1 MATKQVSEGK
11 QCSLSTALTPPAI
24 GQHWPDKGGT
34 YIGIASDLPGGET
47 GHLVL
52 LDAKHPKRMAW
63 GDAMNWAE
71 ELGNDARLPTRVEAL
86 LISTNAKSL
95 INPAWHWTYE
105 QDDAS
110 YAWGCGFITGSQS
123 LTRESYEGS
132 AVAVRRLNDQSF
144 NPLEGGA
151 A

>member
-1 MATKQVSEGK
+1 MSAT
-11 QCSLSTALTPPAI
+11 LTPPPAI
-24 GQHWPDKGGT
+24 GQHWPEQGGT
-34 YIGIASDLPGGET
+34 YIGIASDLPGGEP

-52 LDAKHPKRMAW
+52 LDAKQPKRMAW

-86 LISTNAKSL
+86 LIFTNAKSL
-95 INPAWHWTYE
+95 IKPVWHWTYE

-110 YAWGCGFITGSQS
+110 SAWHCHFYDGFQDITRKSF
-123 LTRESYEGS
+123 EGS

-144 NPLEGGA
+144 NPLESGA